1 MSTKCRIILFFICG
15 FFVIVMMTLLYLI
28 LDKGGVIKPYFHL
41 KGASLVTIGY
51 HESYQDDGYIAR
63 SMFQNEKEK
72 VKVTYPKSQA
82 KDQYEIHYTYRNKTY
97 VRLIQLKDMQ
107 PPKLTLKG
115 ETNVVLFEHE
125 KYQEDG
131 ASAYDEVDKDVSHQ
145 IEIKSNVQNK
155 VGTYEVKYF
164 VKDQSGNSVSK
175 IRYVT
180 VVKDPSLKKLYY
192 QHDSYDNTY
201 EEWWFEKSKDH
212 QRNQGARTQDFLQK
226 YQAYYQGKNEKVL
239 YLTFDEG
246 GNDVTYIKE
255 IASILDKH
263 QVKASFFLTGNYLR
277 SESQW
282 VKEMVK
288 NGHDILNHSQ
298 HHKDMPS
305 LAHQNRVDEFVS
317 EIMSWEKDYYKI
329 VKEASKAYFRFPKGG
344 FSERSLK
351 MVSDLGYQSIFW
363 SHAYYDYGETISKEE
378 ALASLLDHYHPGAI
392 YLIHPSNKGNY
403 EALEPFLLKM
413 KELGYRF
420 ALLDELKET

>member
-1 MSTKCRIILFFICG
+1 MIM
-15 FFVIVMMTLLYLI
+15 MMTLLYLI

-41 KGASLVTIGY
+41 KGASQVTIGY

-298 HHKDMPS
+298 HHRDMTS
-305 LAHQNRVDEFVS
+305 LADRKSVV
-317 EIMSWEKDYYKI
+317 
-329 VKEASKAYFRFPKGG
+329 
-344 FSERSLK
+344 
-351 MVSDLGYQSIFW
+351 
-363 SHAYYDYGETISKEE
+363 
-378 ALASLLDHYHPGAI
+378 
-392 YLIHPSNKGNY
+392 
-403 EALEPFLLKM
+403 
-413 KELGYRF
+413 
-420 ALLDELKET
+420 

>member
-1 MSTKCRIILFFICG
+1 MWNAWGVWKGDVTLKDWTGNAKSV
-15 FFVIVMMTLLYLI
+15 FVCN
-28 LDKGGVIKPYFHL
+28 
-41 KGASLVTIGY
+41 GASNHTEDERQVVEAYTELAPLLADELFKCLEEIVALVLKVLTKLYKIKNKNVLDI
-51 HESYQDDGYIAR
+51 EDLMYQDDGYIAR

-131 ASAYDEVDKDVSHQ
+131 ASAYDKVDKDVSHQ

-226 YQAYYQGKNEKVL
+226 YQAYYQGKN
-239 YLTFDEG
+239 
-246 GNDVTYIKE
+246 
-255 IASILDKH
+255 
-263 QVKASFFLTGNYLR
+263 
-277 SESQW
+277 
-282 VKEMVK
+282 
-288 NGHDILNHSQ
+288 
-298 HHKDMPS
+298 
-305 LAHQNRVDEFVS
+305 
-317 EIMSWEKDYYKI
+317 
-329 VKEASKAYFRFPKGG
+329 
-344 FSERSLK
+344 
-351 MVSDLGYQSIFW
+351 
-363 SHAYYDYGETISKEE
+363 
-378 ALASLLDHYHPGAI
+378 
-392 YLIHPSNKGNY
+392 
-403 EALEPFLLKM
+403 
-413 KELGYRF
+413 
-420 ALLDELKET
+420 